1 MTPWAARLV
10 RLARRLVPLLAL
22 SSARAVALSPADI
35 DVRVA
40 EAVGDPYS
48 IAEHNAG
55 PRGSGN
61 SIDSPKY
68 NTFGNPLAG
77 DIRKIGEEFYMPT
90 SDGGMA
96 VIDPTEAGNAYDRI
110 TESEN
115 GLTPLAGPGGAGA
128 GFMSSSFQQ
137 GVGAITEQYGAITND
152 GAITEQYGEHP
163 VKGYGERN
171 HKGPFRVFSNKLNC
185 DAYVYA
191 LGCGGRSRGPPNSAA
206 HCIWCVSVDVCV
218 QGDIKTGPD
227 AVGLA
232 TLASK
237 GVGCDSWLTTQI

>member
-1 MTPWAARLV
+1 MTQPAKPTSAAKGPVAMAARLG
-10 RLARRLVPLLAL
+10 LARRLAPLLAL

-35 DVRVA
+35 LS
-40 EAVGDPYS
+40 DPYS
-48 IAEHNAG
+48 TAEHSAG

-68 NTFGNPLAG
+68 NTFGDALAG

-115 GLTPLAGPGGAGA
+115 ELTPPAGPDGAEA
-128 GFMSSSFQQ
+128 GFMSSSLKW
-137 GVGAITEQYGAITND
+137 GVNTSITD
-152 GAITEQYGEHP
+152 QYGEHP

-191 LGCGGRSRGPPNSAA
+191 SGCGGRSRGPPNSAA

-227 AVGLA
+227 AVGVA

-237 GVGCDSWLTTQI
+237 GVRCDSWLTTQI

>member
-1 MTPWAARLV
+1 MTQPAKPTSAAKGPVAMAARLG
-10 RLARRLVPLLAL
+10 LARRLAPLLAL

-35 DVRVA
+35 LS
-40 EAVGDPYS
+40 DPYS
-48 IAEHNAG
+48 TAEHSAG

-68 NTFGNPLAG
+68 NTFGDALAG

-115 GLTPLAGPGGAGA
+115 ELTPPAGPDGAEA
-128 GFMSSSFQQ
+128 GFMSSSFQW
-137 GVGAITEQYGAITND
+137 GVNTSITD
-152 GAITEQYGEHP
+152 KYGEHP

-191 LGCGGRSRGPPNSAA
+191 SGCGGRSRGPPNSAA

-237 GVGCDSWLTTQI
+237 GVRCDSWLTTQI

>member
-1 MTPWAARLV
+1 MAARLA
-10 RLARRLVPLLAL
+10 RLARRLAPLLAL
-22 SSARAVALSPADI
+22 SSARAVALSPSDTLT
-35 DVRVA
+35 
-40 EAVGDPYS
+40 DPYTK
-48 IAEHNAG
+48 AEYNAG

-61 SIDSPKY
+61 SIDQPKY
-68 NTFGNPLAG
+68 NSFGNPLTL
-77 DIRKIGEEFYMPT
+77 DIRKIGEEYYMPT

-96 VIDPTEAGNAYDRI
+96 VIDPAAAGNAYDRI
-110 TESEN
+110 TAAEN
-115 GLTPLAGPGGAGA
+115 ELTPPAGPDGAEA
-128 GFMSSSFQQ
+128 GFMSSSFQW
-137 GVGAITEQYGAITND
+137 GTNTSITD
-152 GAITEQYGEHP
+152 QYGEHP

-191 LGCGGRSRGPPNSAA
+191 SGCGGRSRGPPNSAA

-237 GVGCDSWLTTQI
+237 GVRCDSWLTTQI

>member
-1 MTPWAARLV
+1 MAA
-10 RLARRLVPLLAL
+10 RLARRLASLLAL
-22 SSARAVALSPADI
+22 SSRGVHAVAVPPQNTQTS
-35 DVRVA
+35 
-40 EAVGDPYS
+40 PYS
-48 IAEHNAG
+48 EAEYAAG

-61 SIDSPKY
+61 SIHMPKY
-68 NTFGNPLAG
+68 NSMEHPVTL
-77 DIRKIGEEFYMPT
+77 DIRLIDGEYYMPT

-96 VIDPTEAGNAYDRI
+96 VVDPNEAGNAYDRI
-110 TESEN
+110 VATENE
-115 GLTPLAGPGGAGA
+115 LTPPAGPDGAEG
-128 GFMSSSFQQ
+128 GFMPSSFDW
-137 GVGAITEQYGAITND
+137 GVNVTNM
-152 GAITEQYGEHP
+152 ELYGEHP
-163 VKGYGERN
+163 VKGFGERH

-191 LGCGGRSRGPPNSAA
+191 SGCGGRSRGPPNSAA

-237 GVGCDSWLTTQI
+237 GLRCDSWLTAQI